1 VTSLTKRMTLPGPV
15 SAERNTHTMATRE
28 PIDTADAYTQAEA
41 ADRYESDWLAAFI
54 HNILFHN

>member
-1 VTSLTKRMTLPGPV
+1 
-15 SAERNTHTMATRE
+15 MATRE